1 MISAHFL
8 INLEQYEYTI
18 KMCVFDHNE
27 GRCHLRVI
35 ENGVLSNYLDNFIIA
50 FRIIKRPT

>member
-1 MISAHFL
+1 MIWAHFL
-8 INLEQYEYTI
+8 IDLEQYEYTI

-35 ENGVLSNYLDNFIIA
+35 ENGVLTI
-50 FRIIKRPT
+50 